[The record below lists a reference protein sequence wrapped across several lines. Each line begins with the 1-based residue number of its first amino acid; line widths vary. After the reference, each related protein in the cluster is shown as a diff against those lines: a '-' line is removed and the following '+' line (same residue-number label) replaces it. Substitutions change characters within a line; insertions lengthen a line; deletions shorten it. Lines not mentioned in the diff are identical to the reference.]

1 MFDEMFHEALDM
13 LMKEI
18 RTSKHNYRT
27 QMVEKTGLRC
37 RITVSDVKV
46 ELQLYTR
53 DYGMIF
59 NLQYDKKTG
68 EYRGLDERS
77 VPFKKYLDTVVMYDS
92 MGIV

>member
-59 NLQYDKKTG
+59 NLQYDKKTENTG
-68 EYRGLDERS
+68 DWMNVRS
-77 VPFKKYLDTVVMYDS
+77 HSKSIWTRS
-92 MGIV
+92 

>member
-1 MFDEMFHEALDM
+1 MFHEALDM

-18 RTSKHNYRT
+18 RTSKHDYRA
-27 QMVEKTGLRC
+27 QMVKKAGLIC
-37 RITVSDVKV
+37 WITVSDVKV
-46 ELQLYTR
+46 TLQLCTL
-53 DYGMIF
+53 DFEMVL

-77 VPFKKYLDTVVMYDS
+77 VLFKKYLDTVVMYDS